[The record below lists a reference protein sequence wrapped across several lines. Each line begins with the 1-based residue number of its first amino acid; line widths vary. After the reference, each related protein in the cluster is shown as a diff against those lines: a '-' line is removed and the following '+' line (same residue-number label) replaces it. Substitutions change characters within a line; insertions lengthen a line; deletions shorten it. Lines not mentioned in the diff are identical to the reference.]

1 MSKSA
6 QHSLWWLDGSNQ
18 TDKNSNSYKQQ
29 ERLMNKMILLFD
41 EFIMK
46 AIVMTESI
54 LDSDYRETSKLEE
67 FTQNRERLLSVIDQI
82 SQQIDWETISI
93 DDRSELNR
101 KIEYIKNL
109 DLKLLSQLDQ
119 HKEEVKKEIEQTFK
133 QKENIKGYNLSD
145 VK

>member
-1 MSKSA
+1 
-6 QHSLWWLDGSNQ
+6 
-18 TDKNSNSYKQQ
+18 
-29 ERLMNKMILLFD
+29 MNKMILLFD

-109 DLKLLSQLDQ
+109 DLKLLSQLDE

>member
-1 MSKSA
+1 
-6 QHSLWWLDGSNQ
+6 
-18 TDKNSNSYKQQ
+18 
-29 ERLMNKMILLFD
+29 MNKMILLFD
-41 EFIMK
+41 EFIMR

-54 LDSDYRETSKLEE
+54 LDSDYRETAKLEE

-109 DLKLLSQLDQ
+109 DLKLLSQLDEY
-119 HKEEVKKEIEQTFK
+119 KEEVKKEIEQTFK

>member
-1 MSKSA
+1 
-6 QHSLWWLDGSNQ
+6 
-18 TDKNSNSYKQQ
+18 
-29 ERLMNKMILLFD
+29 MNKMILLFD

-93 DDRSELNR
+93 GDRSELNR

-109 DLKLLSQLDQ
+109 DLKLLSQLDE

>member
-1 MSKSA
+1 
-6 QHSLWWLDGSNQ
+6 
-18 TDKNSNSYKQQ
+18 
-29 ERLMNKMILLFD
+29 MNKMILLFD

-54 LDSDYRETSKLEE
+54 LDSDYRETAKLEE

-109 DLKLLSQLDQ
+109 DLKLLSQLDE